1 MQPAGSCGW
10 PPYAHPR
17 ATWTWH
23 TQCSLMVGGW
33 IALSS
38 FPLTHPCVARCFLL
52 REVEARGERLGSGGQ
67 RVWVVDAILPLPT
80 MRLALL
86 RLKNLLCSEPQ

>member
-1 MQPAGSCGW
+1 VIALTRHVDPA
-10 PPYAHPR
+10 YLMLA
-17 ATWTWH
+17 
-23 TQCSLMVGGW
+23 MVGGW
-33 IALSS
+33 IALSPFS
-38 FPLTHPCVARCFLL
+38 LTHPCVARCFLL
-52 REVEARGERLGSGGQ
+52 REVGARGERLGSGGQ